1 LDGYKAGKSIEEVR
15 MKYGLEKVVK
25 LASNE
30 NPYGPS
36 PKAIEAFKSFDSLH
50 IYPDPDP
57 LDLREKIGEYA
68 GVEADRITLGAGVDG
83 ILENMFKLFVEGGNE
98 VIIPVPS
105 FPYYHILTKLSG
117 GVEVRV
123 SRREDFTVDATEV
136 LNSIGKNTRLIIIC
150 SPNNPTGN
158 SENMNELKDI
168 IEDGGVMIF
177 IDEAYAE
184 FSSKNLLDLAQY
196 SNVIL
201 ARTFSKAFGL
211 ANLRIGY
218 AVIPEELRKYFL
230 KVSTPFPLSTPAKQ
244 AAIAALDDREYL
256 KMVVDRTVA
265 ERETML
271 RELKKMGV
279 RAFPSESNFIFIE
292 TEFDSAYMVEE
303 LLKRGIIIRDC
314 SGFTG
319 CNSNHVRVSVGKK
332 EENDMF
338 LEAMGEIY

>member
-1 LDGYKAGKSIEEVR
+1 
-15 MKYGLEKVVK
+15 
-25 LASNE
+25 
-30 NPYGPS
+30 
-36 PKAIEAFKSFDSLH
+36 
-50 IYPDPDP
+50 
-57 LDLREKIGEYA
+57 
-68 GVEADRITLGAGVDG
+68 
-83 ILENMFKLFVEGGNE
+83 
-98 VIIPVPS
+98 
-105 FPYYHILTKLSG
+105 
-117 GVEVRV
+117 
-123 SRREDFTVDATEV
+123 
-136 LNSIGKNTRLIIIC
+136 
-150 SPNNPTGN
+150 
-158 SENMNELKDI
+158 MNELKDI